1 MYHPSFPSKQSS
13 TEFGLLQYKGFFH
26 QSACPRVERG
36 PMERIKILH
45 PATVTPES
53 AGTRRPP
60 CVIDR

>member
-1 MYHPSFPSKQSS
+1 MVLIPLYLFGNSKYS
-13 TEFGLLQYKGFFH
+13 TGQGFFH
-26 QSACPRVERG
+26 QSACPRMQRG

-53 AGTRRPP
+53 AGMPRPR